1 MMGDTSMQ
9 LKKRPGRERR
19 LTAWVCAFVLI
30 ASSGA
35 AQTTADDLA
44 HTHFES
50 GAAYL
55 EQADYESALREFS
68 AAYDLSKRPEILI
81 NMATVYE
88 RLGQLDQAVA
98 SLQHFL
104 DQAPNDPHADTIK
117 IRVEN
122 LKKRAAEKSGGA
134 PVAPV
139 AGAGAA
145 APAPTDTAA
154 QPPPPVAPTPVAP
167 PPVATAPAAAT
178 EPTPPPVSHHGSR
191 VPAYV
196 LFAAGGAF
204 AVGSVITGILAANQH
219 SHDKSTCSPD
229 CSDSQL
235 SSGRTLAATSTV
247 LTGAAIVAGA
257 VGTVL
262 FFGNAHEDQATSTK
276 PRVGVGAAP
285 GTVAASASFRF

>member
-1 MMGDTSMQ
+1 MQ
-9 LKKRPGRERR
+9 LTKRPRRERR

-88 RLGQLDQAVA
+88 RMGQLDQAVA

-122 LKKRAAEKSGGA
+122 LKKRAAEKSSEA
-134 PVAPV
+134 PVAPI
-139 AGAGAA
+139 AGAGTPG
-145 APAPTDTAA
+145 PAPTATTAE
-154 QPPPPVAPTPVAP
+154 PPPPVAPAP
-167 PPVATAPAAAT
+167 AAPPVATAPAAAT
-178 EPTPPPVSHHGSR
+178 EATPPPVSRHGSR
-191 VPAYV
+191 VPSYV

-204 AVGSVITGILAANQH
+204 AVGSVITGVLAANQH

-235 SSGRTLAATSTV
+235 SSGRALAATSTV
-247 LTGAAIVAGA
+247 LTAAAIVAGA

-262 FFGNAHEDQATSTK
+262 FFGNGHEDQATSAK

-285 GTVAASASFRF
+285 GTVAATASFRF

>member
-1 MMGDTSMQ
+1 MQ

-88 RLGQLDQAVA
+88 RMGQLDQAVT

-122 LKKRAAEKSGGA
+122 LKKRLADKSATAPGAAVPAAETVPPA
-134 PVAPV
+134 TT
-139 AGAGAA
+139 A
-145 APAPTDTAA
+145 APA
-154 QPPPPVAPTPVAP
+154 TPP
-167 PPVATAPAAAT
+167 PPVATAAPPAPVTAPPAAT
-178 EPTPPPVSHHGSR
+178 EATPPTPTHHGSR

-262 FFGNAHEDQATSTK
+262 FFGNAHEDEATSTK
-276 PRVGVGAAP
+276 PRVGIGAAP